1 MDNQNKQPRMDGEEL
16 NGQTMRIPEV
26 PPTEELPVTELPDIF
41 EEILSEEVLS
51 EPAEPETTEDVARQ
65 ISEAVAAETGENDY
79 FGEAEEENE
88 DDWLDELLPEQ
99 ELPQELEADELAVA
113 DAGLM
118 HPEDVELENI
128 IRQTNEEASQ
138 TDATQMFV
146 PVDPDTLP
154 EEDEEA
160 EGDEEAEADEEDE
173 SPQRKRRPKWKKGYG
188 LLGIPHILA
197 TGVWLAI
204 ILAIGLYLGRMIWLC
219 AVDVLALGK
228 EPKRVTVVITEED
241 TVETIS
247 EKLKKSGMI
256 RYPKLFQTFADL
268 TEKGKEIEPGTYTFN
283 IKLGEDPTYQ
293 GIAYDYNALIMSM
306 QHYGGAQDSVEVLFP
321 EGYNCAQIF
330 ALLEEKGVCTV
341 AELEEYAANGELDSY
356 WFLEGVERGHKYC
369 LEGYLCAD
377 TYQFY
382 IDDEPKRVLEKLLD
396 EFDDRFTERLEQ
408 KFTEVNQMLA
418 NKMAANGYSQEVID
432 ASQMTL
438 HDIVVLASI
447 IEKETAS
454 NVESF
459 DFALVFYN
467 RLADPDDYPYL
478 NCKSTMKYAE
488 EYYYKGQLHT
498 TAAKEECEFNTFT
511 QAGLPEKPICNPSLN
526 SMAAALNPK
535 DGSDGNYFYFVYD
548 KDAGSHRFAETEYR
562 YNAILEELGLND
574 G

>member
-1 MDNQNKQPRMDGEEL
+1 MDNQNTEPRIPGEEF
-16 NGQTMRIPEV
+16 NGQTMRIPDV
-26 PPTEELPVTELPDIF
+26 PPVEELPVTPLREPSG
-41 EEILSEEVLS
+41 EA
-51 EPAEPETTEDVARQ
+51 PAEAFEAPEAETPEEVARQ
-65 ISEAVAAETGENDY
+65 ISEAVAAETGEED
-79 FGEAEEENE
+79 FPTEAVPENE
-88 DDWLDELLPEQ
+88 DAWLDELLPEQ

-113 DAGLM
+113 DAGLL

-128 IRQTNEEASQ
+128 LREATEEAQ
-138 TDATQMFV
+138 ENDATQMFI
-146 PVDPDTLP
+146 PVDPATLP
-154 EEDEEA
+154 EA
-160 EGDEEAEADEEDE
+160 EEEDE
-173 SPQRKRRPKWKKGYG
+173 QEENEEDDVPLRKRRPKWKKGYG
-188 LLGIPHILA
+188 LFGIPHILA

-228 EPKRVTVVITEED
+228 EPKKVTVVITEED

-247 EKLKKSGMI
+247 VKLKNAGMV
-256 RYPKLFQTFADL
+256 RYPKLFQTFAEL
-268 TEKGKEIEPGTYTFN
+268 TEKGEEIEPGTYTFN
-283 IKLGEDPTYQ
+283 MKLGEDPKFQ

-341 AELEEYAANGELDSY
+341 KELEEYAANGELDDY
-356 WFLEGVERGHKYC
+356 WFLENVERGHKYC

-438 HDIVVLASI
+438 HDVVVLASI

-478 NCKSTMKYAE
+478 NCNSTMKYAE
-488 EYYYKGQLHT
+488 DYYYKGQLHT

-511 QAGLPEKPICNPSLN
+511 QAGLPDKPICNPSLN

-548 KDAGSHRFAETEYR
+548 KDSGSHRFAETKSR
-562 YNAILEELGLND
+562 YEAILKELGLNND
-574 G
+574 